1 MNDKLMKNEQA
12 QKEEE
17 EKKKKKKIHEKS
29 TALGIVRRSPIQA
42 LTGLALLNFI
52 EKTRFL
58 CFHSIRT
65 DM

>member
-1 MNDKLMKNEQA
+1 MNDKLMKKEQA

-17 EKKKKKKIHEKS
+17 EKKINEKS
-29 TALGIVRRSPIQA
+29 AAPGSVRRSPIQA